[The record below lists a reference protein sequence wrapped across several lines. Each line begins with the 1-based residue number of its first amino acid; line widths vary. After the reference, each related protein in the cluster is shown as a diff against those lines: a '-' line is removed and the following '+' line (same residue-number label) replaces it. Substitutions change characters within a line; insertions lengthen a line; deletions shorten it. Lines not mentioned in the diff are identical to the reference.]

1 MKLICPLLLLAVG
14 TALWAD
20 EPSATNRLA
29 ATHITSD
36 SVEFDMEARVA
47 TYTGNVRVADPS
59 ITMTCEYLTARV
71 PASGRVES
79 IIAETNVVAVI
90 VTNNTTF
97 TITAARATYLYQ
109 VFPFATNQTLEL
121 AGVPAPKIT
130 WPQEDSDP
138 VQTNEFSARRIIW
151 DLHKNTLKADEHR
164 GVFPDMESM
173 RKRVALPKDA
183 PASNAVTE
191 PKPATP

>member
-1 MKLICPLLLLAVG
+1 MKLICTLLGLAV
-14 TALWAD
+14 TAALWAD
-20 EPSATNRLA
+20 EPAATNSLA

-36 SVEFDMEARVA
+36 SVEFDMKARVA
-47 TYTGNVRVADPS
+47 TYSGNVRVADPS
-59 ITMTCEYLTARV
+59 ITMTCEFLTAKV

-97 TITAARATYLYQ
+97 TITAAKAIYLYQ

-121 AGVPAPKIT
+121 TGVPWPKVT
-130 WPQEDSDP
+130 WPQEDTTP
-138 VQTNEFSARRIIW
+138 VQTNEFSARRIVW
-151 DLHKNTLKADEHR
+151 DLNKNSLKADEHR

-173 RKRVALPKDA
+173 RNRIKPG
-183 PASNAVTE
+183 ASATNTTTA